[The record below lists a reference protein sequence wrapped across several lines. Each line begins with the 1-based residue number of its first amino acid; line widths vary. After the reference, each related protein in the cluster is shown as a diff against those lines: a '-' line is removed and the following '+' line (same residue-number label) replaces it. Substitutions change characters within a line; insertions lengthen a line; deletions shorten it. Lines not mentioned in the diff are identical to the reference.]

1 MVLQPLLGSAEL
13 LSYIRTNETILSLVS
28 STCLLRNISSPL
40 LDGRLDRLRDSPRRL
55 LRTPSVGV
63 HLVPGVVELLEV
75 ELDDFDNLRLL
86 DPCEIVFLMSIDIPY
101 SGVEVKCRSA
111 SFFLGL

>member
-13 LSYIRTNETILSLVS
+13 LSYIRTNETVLSLVS

-40 LDGRLDRLRDSPRRL
+40 LDGRLDRFRDSPRRL

-63 HLVPGVVELLEV
+63 HLVPGVVELLQV
-75 ELDDFDNLRLL
+75 ELDDLDDLRLL
-86 DPCEIVFLMSIDIPY
+86 DPCEVVFLMSIDIPR
-101 SGVEVKCRSA
+101 SEV
-111 SFFLGL
+111 

>member
-40 LDGRLDRLRDSPRRL
+40 LDGRLDRLRDSPCRL

-63 HLVPGVVELLEV
+63 HLIPGVVEPLQV
-75 ELDDFDNLRLL
+75 EPDDLDDLRLA
-86 DPCEIVFLMSIDIPY
+86 
-101 SGVEVKCRSA
+101 VKCRSA

>member
-40 LDGRLDRLRDSPRRL
+40 LDGRLDRFRDSPRRL

-63 HLVPGVVELLEV
+63 HLVPGVVKLLQV
-75 ELDDFDNLRLL
+75 ELDDLDDLRLL
-86 DPCEIVFLMSIDIPY
+86 DPCEVVFLMSIDIPR
-101 SGVEVKCRSA
+101 SEV
-111 SFFLGL
+111 

>member
-13 LSYIRTNETILSLVS
+13 LSYIRTNETVLFRVS

-40 LDGRLDRLRDSPRRL
+40 LDGRLDRFRDSPRRL

-63 HLVPGVVELLEV
+63 HLVPAVVELLQV
-75 ELDDFDNLRLL
+75 ELDDLDDLRLL
-86 DPCEIVFLMSIDIPY
+86 DPCEVVFLMSIDIPR
-101 SGVEVKCRSA
+101 SEV
-111 SFFLGL
+111 